1 MRYICRMEAAK
12 KEGAH
17 IRELYLSDEFVEFYN
32 GLQDKIKVKF
42 DYTMDVIRTEYVLS
56 TKFVKRLENTDFYE
70 MRVLISTNEYRTIL
84 FAVDNDNIILGKKI
98 LLLNGFLKK
107 STKDYNK
114 QIKRAEQILKELE

>member
-70 MRVLISTNEYRTIL
+70 MRVSISTNEYRTIL
-84 FAVDNDNIILGKKI
+84 FAVDNDNIILAKKI